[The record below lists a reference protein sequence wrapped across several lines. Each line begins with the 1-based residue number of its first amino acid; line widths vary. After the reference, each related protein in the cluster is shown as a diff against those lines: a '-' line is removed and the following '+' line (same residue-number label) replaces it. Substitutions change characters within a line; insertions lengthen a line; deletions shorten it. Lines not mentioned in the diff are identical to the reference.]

1 MSDCI
6 FCDIIEGHCPASI
19 VYSDEAVVAFMDIQP
34 VNKGHVLVVPRLH
47 SSNLAEMDEDE
58 AAACMVVAKKIAA
71 AIRSTSLP
79 CQGVNLFLADGE
91 AAGQEVFHVHLH
103 VFPRYEKDGFGLH
116 FSDEYTKLPP
126 RSELDEVAAK
136 IKDALTT

>member
-47 SSNLAEMDEDE
+47 STNLAELDEEE
-58 AAACMVVAKKIAA
+58 AAACMVVVKKIAA

-79 CQGVNLFLADGE
+79 CEGVNIFLADGE
-91 AAGQEVFHVHLH
+91 AAGQEVFHVHFH
-103 VFPRYEKDGFGLH
+103 VFPRYANDGFGLR

-126 RSELDEVAAK
+126 RTELDEVAAK
-136 IKDALTT
+136 IKDALTS